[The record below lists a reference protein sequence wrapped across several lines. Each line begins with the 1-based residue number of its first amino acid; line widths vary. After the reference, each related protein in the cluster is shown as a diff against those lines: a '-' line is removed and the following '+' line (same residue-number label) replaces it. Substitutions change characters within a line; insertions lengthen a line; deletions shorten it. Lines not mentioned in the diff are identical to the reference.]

1 MRTINHKGVT
11 IYVLHP
17 AKVAV
22 YDGYRYRF
30 FLLHCRSQGVHK
42 MSFAAL
48 NHATDG
54 MAFLFLLVVFVGAT
68 WIYISK

>member
-17 AKVAV
+17 AKAAIVTV
-22 YDGYRYRF
+22 
-30 FLLHCRSQGVHK
+30 FLLHRRSQGVHK
-42 MSFAAL
+42 MSFEAL